1 MPESPSPLPDSI
13 GNEIAMIK
21 MRQTLVMAVVVIGWL
36 SISLSSALAQT
47 DQDYLTYRQK
57 LMASNGDN
65 MGAIGVILKAKL
77 PYTDHIAAHAQSIQA
92 ASKLIEDAFK
102 KEITEGKTDA
112 KPDVWQDWDK
122 FVDAAKKLEEESGKL
137 AEVAKSGDMAAIAAQ
152 VKATG
157 KACGDCH
164 KPFRK
169 PKEERFQR

>member
-1 MPESPSPLPDSI
+1 
-13 GNEIAMIK
+13 MIRK
-21 MRQTLVMAVVVIGWL
+21 RSMLGMAVVVVVCL
-36 SISLSSALAQT
+36 SMPLSSAWAQT

-65 MGAIGVILKAKL
+65 MGAIGTILKAKL
-77 PYTDHIAAHAQSIQA
+77 PYTDHIAIHAQSIQA

-102 KEITEGKTDA
+102 KEIMEGKTDA
-112 KPDVWQDWDK
+112 KPDVWLDWDK
-122 FVDAAKKLEEESGKL
+122 FVDAAKKLEAESGKL

-157 KACGDCH
+157 AACGDCH

-169 PKEERFQR
+169 PKEERFKR

>member
-1 MPESPSPLPDSI
+1 
-13 GNEIAMIK
+13 MIRK
-21 MRQTLVMAVVVIGWL
+21 RSMLGMAVVVVVWL
-36 SISLSSALAQT
+36 SMPLASALAQT

-65 MGAIGVILKAKL
+65 MGAIGAILKANL
-77 PYTDHIAAHAQSIQA
+77 PYTDHIAAHAQSIHA
-92 ASKLIEDAFK
+92 ASKLIEDTFK

-169 PKEERFQR
+169 PKEERFKR

>member
-1 MPESPSPLPDSI
+1 
-13 GNEIAMIK
+13 
-21 MRQTLVMAVVVIGWL
+21 MAVLVIVCL
-36 SISLSSALAQT
+36 SIPLSSALAQT

-65 MGAIGVILKAKL
+65 MGAIGVILKAHF
-77 PYTDHIAAHAQSIQA
+77 PSTDHIATHAQSIHA
-92 ASKLIEDAFK
+92 ASKLIGDAFK

-137 AEVAKSGDMAAIAAQ
+137 AEVAKSGDMAAIVAQ

-157 KACGDCH
+157 KACGGCH

-169 PKEERFQR
+169 PKEEQFKR

>member
-1 MPESPSPLPDSI
+1 MLRKRSML
-13 GNEIAMIK
+13 G
-21 MRQTLVMAVVVIGWL
+21 MAVVVVICV
-36 SISLSSALAQT
+36 SMPLSSALAQT

-57 LMASNGDN
+57 VMASNGDN
-65 MGAIGVILKAKL
+65 MGAIGTILKAKL

-102 KEITEGKTDA
+102 KEIIEGKTDA

-137 AEVAKSGDMAAIAAQ
+137 AEVAKSGDMAVIAAQ

-157 KACGDCH
+157 NACGDCH

-169 PKEERFQR
+169 PKEERFKR

>member
-1 MPESPSPLPDSI
+1 MLKI
-13 GNEIAMIK
+13 
-21 MRQTLVMAVVVIGWL
+21 RQTLGIAIIVVVCL
-36 SISLSSALAQT
+36 SIPLTSALAQT
-47 DQDYLTYRQK
+47 DEDYLTYRQK
-57 LMASNGDN
+57 LMAANGDN

-77 PYTDHIAAHAQSIQA
+77 PYTDNIAVHAEAIQA
-92 ASKLIEDAFK
+92 ASQLIEGAFK
-102 KEITEGKTDA
+102 KKITEGKTDA

-137 AEVAKSGDMAAIAAQ
+137 VEVAKSGDMAAIVAQ

>member
-1 MPESPSPLPDSI
+1 
-13 GNEIAMIK
+13 MIK
-21 MRQTLVMAVVVIGWL
+21 IRQKLGMAVVVVACL
-36 SISLSSALAQT
+36 SIALTSALAQT

-57 LMASNGDN
+57 LMAANGDH
-65 MGAIGVILKAKL
+65 MGAIGGILKSQL
-77 PYTDHIAAHAQSIQA
+77 PYTDHIAIHAQSIQA
-92 ASKLIEDAFK
+92 LSKLIEDAFK

-112 KPDVWQDWDK
+112 KPDVWQDWQK
-122 FVDAAKKLEEESGKL
+122 FVDAAKLLGEESSKL
-137 AEVAKSGDMAAIAAQ
+137 ATVAKSGDMEAIAAQ